1 MPTPFTEFRRPM
13 LAPVA
18 LLAYPSVRMIRF
30 SLFGIPVQ
38 IQPWFWI
45 SLAIIGG
52 GGNAN
57 SRDGIL
63 RLGLF
68 LLAGLIS
75 ILVHELGHAL
85 TGRAYGA
92 RSEITLQAFGG
103 LATFAGARFTRT
115 QHFLVTAAG
124 PAAQLALAAI
134 VFLLIPDL
142 LVLTSAVGH
151 FWRVLTYISL
161 FWALINLLPVLP
173 LDGGQ
178 MLNAL
183 LGPAR
188 FKLTLWITIITA
200 GSGAILIYQRTGSL
214 IFPAFLGLFV
224 WQAWQALKQ
233 YP

>member
-1 MPTPFTEFRRPM
+1 
-13 LAPVA
+13 
-18 LLAYPSVRMIRF
+18 MIRF

-52 GGNAN
+52 GATAN
-57 SRDGIL
+57 SKEAIL
-63 RLGLF
+63 RLALF

-85 TGRAYGA
+85 TGRAFGA

-103 LATFAGARFTRT
+103 FAAFAGARFTRP

-124 PAAQLALAAI
+124 PAAQILLGLA
-134 VFLLIPDL
+134 VYLLIPGL
-142 LVLTSAVGH
+142 FALTSAAGH
-151 FWRVLTYISL
+151 FWQVLTYISL
-161 FWALINLLPVLP
+161 IRAVINLLPVLP

-178 MLNAL
+178 MVNAL

-188 FKLTLWITIITA
+188 LKLTLWITIVTA
-200 GSGAILIYQRTGSL
+200 AAAALFIYQRTGSI
-214 IFPAFLGLFV
+214 IFPVFLGLFV

-233 YP
+233 SA

>member
-1 MPTPFTEFRRPM
+1 
-13 LAPVA
+13 
-18 LLAYPSVRMIRF
+18 MIRF
-30 SLFGIPVQ
+30 TLFGIPVQ

-52 GGNAN
+52 GGSAD
-57 SRDGIL
+57 SKDSIL
-63 RLGLF
+63 RLLLF
-68 LLAGLIS
+68 LIAGLIS

-85 TGRAYGA
+85 TGRAFGA

-103 LATFAGARFTRT
+103 FAQFFGARFTRP

-124 PAAQLALAAI
+124 PAAQVLLGLAVYLM
-134 VFLLIPDL
+134 IPDL
-142 LVLTSAVGH
+142 FALTSPAGH
-151 FWRVLTYISL
+151 FWRDLTFISF

-188 FKLTLWITIITA
+188 LKLTLWITILTA
-200 GSGAILIYQRTGSL
+200 CAVALLIFKTTGSIL
-214 IFPAFLGLFV
+214 FPLFLGLFV

-233 YP
+233 VA

>member
-1 MPTPFTEFRRPM
+1 
-13 LAPVA
+13 
-18 LLAYPSVRMIRF
+18 MIRF
-30 SLFGIPVQ
+30 YLLGIPIQ

-52 GGNAN
+52 GATAN
-57 SRDGIL
+57 SKEGIL
-63 RLGLF
+63 RLALF

-85 TGRAYGA
+85 TGRAFGA
-92 RSEITLQAFGG
+92 RSAITLQAFGG
-103 LATFAGARFTRT
+103 LAEFPGARFTRP

-124 PAAQLALAAI
+124 PTAQISLGLA
-134 VFLLIPDL
+134 VYLLIPGL
-142 LVLTSAVGH
+142 FTLTSAAGH
-151 FWRVLTYISL
+151 FWQVLTYISVI
-161 FWALINLLPVLP
+161 WAGINLLPVLP

-188 FKLTLWITIITA
+188 LKLTLWITILTA
-200 GSGAILIYQRTGSL
+200 LSMALLIFKTTGSI
-214 IFPAFLGLFV
+214 IFPLFLGLFV

-233 YP
+233 GA